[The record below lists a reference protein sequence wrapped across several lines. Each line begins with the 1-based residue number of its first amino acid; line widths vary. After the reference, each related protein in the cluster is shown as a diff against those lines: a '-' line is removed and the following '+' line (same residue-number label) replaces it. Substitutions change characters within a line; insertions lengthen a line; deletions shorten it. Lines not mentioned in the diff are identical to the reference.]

1 MHSDDPQFLQRTAH
15 TVGWSQ
21 LALIALGIA
30 TSVLVAKG
38 IDINL
43 SADVEATARNML
55 DAETRLRAKAYLACL
70 GFALGTV
77 VSVGLFLILQSHGRL
92 LASTS
97 LVVSLA
103 AAVLSLLGAVF
114 AMNVAELAS
123 APAYASITDDAQ
135 RLMLAGMQATSD
147 YTSFHLSLVISSVAN
162 AGFFYLFLRSG
173 LIPMLIAAWGV
184 FASLLVAVVIVARD
198 FIPALGQ
205 PGITI
210 SFMVA
215 NLIALISLSL
225 YLGIKGVRVEPAP
238 L

>member
-1 MHSDDPQFLQRTAH
+1 
-15 TVGWSQ
+15 
-21 LALIALGIA
+21 
-30 TSVLVAKG
+30 
-38 IDINL
+38 
-43 SADVEATARNML
+43 
-55 DAETRLRAKAYLACL
+55 
-70 GFALGTV
+70 
-77 VSVGLFLILQSHGRL
+77 VSVGLFLMLQSHGRL

-97 LVVSLA
+97 LVISLA

-173 LIPMLIAAWGV
+173 LIPVVIAAWGV

>member
-1 MHSDDPQFLQRTAH
+1 MHSDDPQFLMRTAR

-30 TSVLVAKG
+30 TSILVAKG

-70 GFALGTV
+70 GLALGTV
-77 VSVGLFLILQSHGRL
+77 VNVGLFLILQTHGRL
-92 LASTS
+92 LAGSALVIS
-97 LVVSLA
+97 LIA
-103 AAVLSLLGAVF
+103 ALLSLLGAVF

-123 APAYASITDDAQ
+123 APAYESITDDAQ

-173 LIPMLIAAWGV
+173 LIPMVIAAWGV

-198 FIPALGQ
+198 FVPALGQ
-205 PGITI
+205 SGITI

-215 NLIALISLSL
+215 NLIALISLGL
-225 YLGIKGVRVEPAP
+225 YLAIKGVRVDSAP